1 MEGGHFSAP
10 IGLLKCL
17 FLPPSALLRRVLLRL
32 MLSWNLSIVPVASL
46 VLRSAGSS
54 GGRTLQTPY
63 AVKPASSDPYKKIS
77 RKSRVTVPAC
87 VKVIKQLIRNASFS
101 KEVVWDVASDLRKS
115 TACFYRGQLFRF
127 LHWCRGLNTAPLKA
141 TVWWIAMF
149 FLYMLELRMLAPVMK
164 GYRAALSH
172 VFAQAGINLAAN
184 RVISRM
190 CSRFEK
196 NCLPREIKSLEWNP
210 FLVLRSLTHPLY
222 APLKLSSDKHLED
235 LLSLHPHLDQ
245 KNLHVVWPLILS
257 ETLKGLEVLYLHFCT
272 RFCG

>member
-1 MEGGHFSAP
+1 MKSPRSGPSYRMVFFSSGIQRHFQRVRSPSGRSVCDKGECDDSHLHVSHPSPHGMEGGHFSAP

-149 FLYMLELRMLAPVMK
+149 FLYML
-164 GYRAALSH
+164 
-172 VFAQAGINLAAN
+172 
-184 RVISRM
+184 RV
-190 CSRFEK
+190 
-196 NCLPREIKSLEWNP
+196 
-210 FLVLRSLTHPLY
+210 
-222 APLKLSSDKHLED
+222 ED
-235 LLSLHPHLDQ
+235 VGTC
-245 KNLHVVWPLILS
+245 N
-257 ETLKGLEVLYLHFCT
+257 EGL
-272 RFCG
+272 